1 MDIELGDASDVAIV
15 PLPIERWPEFKRPWL
30 DALARE
36 PDAFTARIED
46 AIAFPD
52 EAWRQRL
59 ANPDAVLRFA
69 EHAGRLVGMA
79 GTSFAAHD
87 APDVAVVFG
96 VYVDSAHRG
105 HGIGRRLIAAVLDD
119 LVDRGTIR
127 TARLGVNGDRQAA
140 LALYR
145 SLGFAVV
152 GREERGEP
160 RPLVELTM
168 ERPIR

>member
-1 MDIELGDASDVAIV
+1 MPSSASPSTPVASSA
-15 PLPIERWPEFKRPWL
+15 WPGL
-30 DALARE
+30 
-36 PDAFTARIED
+36 
-46 AIAFPD
+46 
-52 EAWRQRL
+52 
-59 ANPDAVLRFA
+59 
-69 EHAGRLVGMA
+69 
-79 GTSFAAHD
+79 SFAAHD

-105 HGIGRRLIAAVLDD
+105 HGFGRRSSRPVLDD

-127 TARLGVNGDRQAA
+127 TARLGVNRGRQAA

-152 GREERGEP
+152 GREERDEP
-160 RPLVELTM
+160 RPWVELTM